1 MAAWSPAWQPRV
13 PPDHDPPRV
22 SQACTRRNQ
31 LTKQVYLGHPT
42 NGNVKEAVD
51 LDDTGIRAERL
62 GIGLPMVVVPFER
75 GREVPALDL
84 KGDETQNGKGRGAES
99 LLNPGSN

>member
-1 MAAWSPAWQPRV
+1 
-13 PPDHDPPRV
+13 
-22 SQACTRRNQ
+22 
-31 LTKQVYLGHPT
+31 
-42 NGNVKEAVD
+42 
-51 LDDTGIRAERL
+51 
-62 GIGLPMVVVPFER
+62 MVVVPFER